1 MIHLV
6 FYWWWCYHKKTSISQ
21 HYWIQFKWNIFC
33 TWFCGLFQTCGGW
46 RGKRCHIQCKQILPA
61 LDKNCPLKTLTDV
74 VLFGGS
80 SNSQKSDQISAYKYP
95 RISILHG
102 VKENISIFFYDVS
115 NIPAIKILINKRTHL
130 SIFVLI

>member
-1 MIHLV
+1 MAAGGGKDATYSANKFFPHL
-6 FYWWWCYHKKTSISQ
+6 
-21 HYWIQFKWNIFC
+21 
-33 TWFCGLFQTCGGW
+33 L
-46 RGKRCHIQCKQILPA
+46 
-61 LDKNCPLKTLTDV
+61 KNYPLKTLTNV

-80 SNSQKSDQISAYKYP
+80 SNSQKSDQILAYKYP